1 MKPSK
6 FMCLILV
13 LTTGCTMV
21 SGCTVDFQPPS
32 PSSDLLPAH
41 IDGYVTKN
49 VSSAK
54 GIDYCISVD
63 TGRYERVLSAHDNEE
78 GEHVSATICNS
89 SNPKATWK
97 DEIEDLYE
105 TSSMIKDTPLANG
118 IIGKSYSPYNK
129 HTFILWRDG
138 SYISYVVS
146 ISDSGDAY
154 NMAVEVA
161 NAIIQHLSYQQIS
174 YSKGTITV

>member
-1 MKPSK
+1 MDK
-6 FMCLILV
+6 FRFILLIFILSA
-13 LTTGCTMV
+13 GHMIG
-21 SGCTVDFQPPS
+21 SGCTADFQAPS
-32 PSSDLLPAH
+32 PFSNLLPAQ
-41 IDGYVTKN
+41 IDGYVTKD
-49 VSSAK
+49 VFSAK
-54 GIDYCISVD
+54 GTDYCISVD
-63 TGRYERVLSAHDNEE
+63 TGRYERVLSTNNSKK

-89 SNPKATWK
+89 SHPEKTWK

-105 TSSMIKDTPLANG
+105 TSSTINDVSLAHG
-118 IIGKSYSPYNK
+118 ITGKSYSPYGK

-161 NAIIQHLSYQQIS
+161 NALIENLSLKQS
-174 YSKGTITV
+174 